1 MKIWFAASV
10 AQSSCGG
17 VSRSMMQF
25 SRYLRNAGM
34 QVEIIFASKKGDNYL
49 KFSLSLALR
58 LLKNLADPPD
68 WIIARSS
75 DSVFCAVLIRIFSL
89 KTRIALH
96 NHGWEE
102 KVYQTEKR
110 LPKRIITNPTG
121 WKAQLVRFPLL
132 KANLFL
138 SDICICGTI
147 EEARWIAAR
156 YRSSVGK
163 LKVIPNG
170 IEVPRKPYWPL
181 QENFPLNLLSIGGF
195 TWKKNLEYSL
205 QLFRK
210 VLGERHDSRLIL
222 VGTGKITEEKRQLL
236 DFPGN
241 SLTIIEKESP
251 ENMFRWYETCPFLIS
266 SSRYEGGRAFGILEA
281 MARGCVVFAT
291 GIPSTKEIIRDKQ
304 NGILLTGTGP
314 ESDVSAI
321 LKLYEN
327 IEQIKRIGVSAW
339 KYAKRNR
346 IERQVKRMARVLQ
359 E

>member
-34 QVEIIFASKKGDNYL
+34 QVEIIFASKETDNYL
-49 KFSLSLALR
+49 KFALRLALR
-58 LLKNLADPPD
+58 LLKHLGDPPD

-75 DSVFCAVLIRIFSL
+75 DSVFCAVLIRIFFL
-89 KTRIALH
+89 KTKVALH

-110 LPKRIITNPTG
+110 LPKRIITNATG
-121 WKAQLVRFPLL
+121 WKAHLVRFPLL

-170 IEVPRKPYWPL
+170 IEVSRKPYWPL

-195 TWKKNLEYSL
+195 TWKKNLEYSI

-210 VLGERHDSRLIL
+210 VFGERRDARLIL
-222 VGTGKITEEKRQLL
+222 IGTGKITEEKRQLL
-236 DFPGN
+236 DFPAN
-241 SLTIIEKESP
+241 SLTVIERESP
-251 ENMFRWYETCPFLIS
+251 ENMARWYETCPFLIS

-281 MARGCVVFAT
+281 MTRGCVVFVT
-291 GIPSTKEIIRDKQ
+291 DIPSTREIIKDKQ
-304 NGILLTGTGP
+304 NGVLLRGTDP
-314 ESDVSAI
+314 ESDGIAI
-321 LKLYEN
+321 LKLCQD

-346 IERQVKRMARVLQ
+346 IERQVERLIRVLR